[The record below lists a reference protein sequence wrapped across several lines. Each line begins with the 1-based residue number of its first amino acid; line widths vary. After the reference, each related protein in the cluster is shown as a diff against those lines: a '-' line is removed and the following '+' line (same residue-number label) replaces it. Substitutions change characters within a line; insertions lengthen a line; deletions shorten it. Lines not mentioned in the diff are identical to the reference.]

1 MKRRQLAGCCLQP
14 GCLDRLR
21 RTTEHGTRSREP
33 AENNRGHKMQRDA
46 YPAARMIVRVLGFS
60 VLVVVGA
67 AAPGSAQQPPPDG
80 WVVIPVE
87 DYRALR
93 ALAYPP
99 TRP

>member
-1 MKRRQLAGCCLQP
+1 
-14 GCLDRLR
+14 
-21 RTTEHGTRSREP
+21 
-33 AENNRGHKMQRDA
+33 MQRDA

-99 TRP
+99 TRPPDPPPVDAAITRVEYELRANGTAASGEARVTVGVLK